1 LRYGEKPLW
10 FGQVRLLPRK
20 LLNFQRFMGATMRVI
35 ERQINNIVEDF
46 QKRMVTGACQ
56 RTKRDRIVSENG
68 NVSCYLW
75 GTRIADVTTDK
86 ITLRSGGYR
95 TSTTKS
101 RLNALL
107 RLTGRNLSIYQKNF
121 VWHVYDGALC
131 ETVEFHDGIAFDRFI

>member
-1 LRYGEKPLW
+1 
-10 FGQVRLLPRK
+10 
-20 LLNFQRFMGATMRVI
+20 MGATMRVI
-35 ERQINNIVEDF
+35 ERQINNIIEDF